1 MQNTTSKRALILGGG
16 FAGLTVAMELEK
28 KLAQNPVVDVMLV
41 NRENFLLFTHGLR
54 YRGSPTFRTT
64 NQYFLTQ
71 LVPISTFGNYSGT
84 NPSKHWRFGRGGGD
98 RICGTSHKSC

>member
-1 MQNTTSKRALILGGG
+1 MQNTASKRAFIPGRG
-16 FAGLTVAMELEK
+16 FAGLTVAMELGK

-41 NRENFLLFTHGLR
+41 NRENFFLFTHGLR

-64 NQYFLTQ
+64 NQYLLTQ
-71 LVPISTFGNYSGT
+71 LVPISTFGNYGGT